1 MTDCAG
7 LPRQEIKKDM
17 TVDLIEQLTQI
28 VGEKGILL
36 DEADMQGFVVE
47 WRDKFVGKARA
58 VVLPKS
64 TEEVAA
70 VVKVCASTKT
80 PLVPQGGNTSL
91 VGGSIPFTKGDE
103 VIVSLSRMNIIRNI
117 DRLNGTMTVDA
128 GCILANLQQA
138 AEETDCIFPLRIG
151 SEGSCQIGGNI
162 STNAGGVQVLHYG
175 NTREQV
181 LGLEVVLPDGQIWDG
196 MTSLRKDNTGYD
208 LKQLFIGAE
217 GTLGIVTGAVVKMY
231 PRPKYQQVALAAIP
245 SVEAAVEFLNL
256 ARSMSGDQVTA
267 IEIIPRIA
275 IDMVCRHVPNFADPM
290 PEEYEWQILV
300 ELSSSSTEDLSSLMA
315 TILEAGFEQ
324 DIVIDAVIA
333 ASEAQAAHIWNLREE
348 ISGAQ
353 KPEGGSIKHDI
364 SVPVSRFADFIREAD
379 IAVRKII
386 PKFRSVAFGHIGD
399 GNVHYNPMQPL
410 DMDRDEYLGH
420 WNEIS
425 RVVHDIAVSMRGSI
439 SAEHGIGRLKS
450 DDLVRYKPAIEI
462 DLMHRIKDA
471 LDPDGIMNP
480 GKLLK

>member
-1 MTDCAG
+1 M
-7 LPRQEIKKDM
+7 
-17 TVDLIEQLTQI
+17 DLIEQLTQI

-36 DEADMQGFVVE
+36 DEVDMQGFVVE
-47 WRDKFVGKARA
+47 WRDKFIGKARA

-64 TEEVAA
+64 TDEVSA
-70 VVKVCASTKT
+70 VVKACASTRT

-103 VIVSLSRMNIIRNI
+103 IILSLRRMNSIRDV

-128 GCILANLQQA
+128 GCVLANLQQA
-138 AEETDCIFPLRIG
+138 AEDAGCIFPLRIG

-256 ARSMSGDQVTA
+256 ARTMSGDQVTA

-275 IDMVCRHVPNFADPM
+275 IDMVCRHVPNFVDPM
-290 PEEYEWQILV
+290 PDKYDWQILV
-300 ELSSSSTEDLSSLMA
+300 ELSSSSTKDLSGLMEA
-315 TILEAGFEQ
+315 ILEAGFEQ
-324 DIVIDAVIA
+324 DIVIDAVVA
-333 ASEAQAAHIWNLREE
+333 TSEAQQAHLWSLREE

-386 PKFRSVAFGHIGD
+386 PNFRSVAFGHIGD

-410 DMDRDEYLGH
+410 DMDKDEYLGH
-420 WNEIS
+420 WQEVS

-450 DDLVRYKPAIEI
+450 DDLILYKPAIEI
-462 DLMHRIKDA
+462 DLMHRIKNA

>member
-1 MTDCAG
+1 
-7 LPRQEIKKDM
+7 
-17 TVDLIEQLTQI
+17 VDLIEQLTQI

-36 DEADMQGFVVE
+36 DEVDMQGFVVE
-47 WRDKFVGKARA
+47 WRDKFIGKARA

-64 TEEVAA
+64 TDEVSA
-70 VVKVCASTKT
+70 VVKACASTRT

-103 VIVSLSRMNIIRNI
+103 IILSLRRMNSIRDV

-128 GCILANLQQA
+128 GCVLANLQQA
-138 AEETDCIFPLRIG
+138 AEDAGCIFPLRIG

-256 ARSMSGDQVTA
+256 ARTMSGDQVTA

-275 IDMVCRHVPNFADPM
+275 IDMVCRHVPNFVDPM
-290 PEEYEWQILV
+290 PDKYDWQILV
-300 ELSSSSTEDLSSLMA
+300 ELSSSSTKDLSGLMEA
-315 TILEAGFEQ
+315 ILEAGFEQ
-324 DIVIDAVIA
+324 DIVIDAVVA
-333 ASEAQAAHIWNLREE
+333 TSEAQQAHLWSLREE

-386 PKFRSVAFGHIGD
+386 PNFRSVAFGHIGD

-410 DMDRDEYLGH
+410 DMDKDEYLGH
-420 WNEIS
+420 WQEVS

-450 DDLVRYKPAIEI
+450 DDLILYKPAIEI
-462 DLMHRIKDA
+462 DLMHRIKNA

>member
-1 MTDCAG
+1 
-7 LPRQEIKKDM
+7 M

-36 DEADMQGFVVE
+36 DEVDMQGFVVE
-47 WRDKFVGKARA
+47 WRDKFIGKARA

-64 TEEVAA
+64 TDEVSA
-70 VVKVCASTKT
+70 VVKACASTRT

-103 VIVSLSRMNIIRNI
+103 IILSLRRMNSIRDV

-128 GCILANLQQA
+128 GCVLANLQQA
-138 AEETDCIFPLRIG
+138 AEDAGCIFPLRIG

-256 ARSMSGDQVTA
+256 ARTMSGDQVTA

-275 IDMVCRHVPNFADPM
+275 IDMVCRHVPNFVDPM
-290 PEEYEWQILV
+290 PDKYDWQILV
-300 ELSSSSTEDLSSLMA
+300 ELSSSSTKDLSGLMEA
-315 TILEAGFEQ
+315 ILEAGFEQ
-324 DIVIDAVIA
+324 DIVIDAVVA
-333 ASEAQAAHIWNLREE
+333 TSEAQQAHLWSLREE

-386 PKFRSVAFGHIGD
+386 PNFRSVAFGHIGD

-410 DMDRDEYLGH
+410 DMDKDEYLGH
-420 WNEIS
+420 WQEVS

-450 DDLVRYKPAIEI
+450 DDLILYKPAIEI
-462 DLMHRIKDA
+462 DLMHRIKNA

>member
-1 MTDCAG
+1 MN
-7 LPRQEIKKDM
+7 
-17 TVDLIEQLTQI
+17 LIEQLTQI

-36 DEADMQGFVVE
+36 DEVDMRGFVVE

-58 VVLPKS
+58 IVLPKS

-70 VVKVCASTKT
+70 IVKICASSKT

-91 VGGSIPFTKGDE
+91 VGGSIPFAKGNE
-103 VIVSLSRMNIIRNI
+103 VVLSLRRMNTIRDV

-128 GCILANLQQA
+128 GCVLVNLQQA
-138 AEETDCIFPLRIG
+138 AEEAGCIFPLRIG

-256 ARSMSGDQVTA
+256 ARTLSGDQVTA

-275 IDMVCRHVPNFADPM
+275 IDMVCRHVPNFSDPM
-290 PEEYEWQILV
+290 PAKYDWQILV
-300 ELSSSSTEDLSSLMA
+300 ELSSSSTEDLAGLME

-324 DIVIDAVIA
+324 NIVIDAVIA
-333 ASEAQAAHIWNLREE
+333 ASEAQQAHIWSLREE

-364 SVPVSRFADFIREAD
+364 SVPVSRFADFIRDAD

-386 PKFRSVAFGHIGD
+386 PNFRSVAFGHIGD

-410 DMDRDEYLGH
+410 DMDREEYLGH
-420 WNEIS
+420 WQEIS

-439 SAEHGIGRLKS
+439 SAEHGIGRLKA
-450 DDLVRYKPAIEI
+450 DDLVHYKPAIEI
-462 DLMHRIKDA
+462 DLMHRIKAA